1 MLSRDIANMTLQIV
15 FIAVL
20 NIIIFFTYTTYIEK
34 QIIISECRRIVA
46 DLLVDVR
53 LAVSPESFPTIR
65 NKILTFLGSII
76 NSEDDKRIQAS
87 NKELLEKTVKSIIFL
102 VILGSILLVKYKGKL
117 TPSEKEI
124 KNREKHYYIISKIK
138 NYQEMKLMNQQNL
151 ITGLPR
157 WDNEYDLLHN
167 K

>member
-1 MLSRDIANMTLQIV
+1 MNSNQPSLIEPGVKYFLSETLKKCSEYKNIYY
-15 FIAVL
+15 
-20 NIIIFFTYTTYIEK
+20 NIIFNVSLFF
-34 QIIISECRRIVA
+34 
-46 DLLVDVR
+46 
-53 LAVSPESFPTIR
+53 
-65 NKILTFLGSII
+65 
-76 NSEDDKRIQAS
+76 
-87 NKELLEKTVKSIIFL
+87 IFL